1 MQAEGINSMFGT
13 IQTYFPL
20 KGFGYIHVAED
31 FRKRIFFHVTNW
43 RGASMPAQGMHVEF
57 DLGAPFKPGQ
67 RPQAIK
73 VIPAIDG
80 GAQ

>member
-1 MQAEGINSMFGT
+1 MFGT

-43 RGASMPAQGMHVEF
+43 RGTSMPTQGMHVEF

-73 VIPAIDG
+73 VIAVDG